1 MCQAEFNFP
10 THQRE
15 NNAESEQ
22 TLAICNKTFRGH
34 NKIIFER
41 LMGGDKIDFSIAVN
55 EYNITALPRR
65 IADLVLVMK
74 YQLSRGFIEGTRKKY
89 YYMTPEQIEF
99 NKLKQ
104 KQNGN

>member
-1 MCQAEFNFP
+1 MLQAEFNFP

-22 TLAICNKTFRGH
+22 TLSICNKTFRGH
-34 NKIIFER
+34 NKIIFDLLVAGE
-41 LMGGDKIDFSIAVN
+41 KITFDVAVKQ
-55 EYNITALPRR
+55 YNITALPRR
-65 IADLVLVMK
+65 IADLALNMK
-74 YQLSRGFIEGTRKKY
+74 FQISRGFIEGTRKKV

-104 KQNGN
+104 K